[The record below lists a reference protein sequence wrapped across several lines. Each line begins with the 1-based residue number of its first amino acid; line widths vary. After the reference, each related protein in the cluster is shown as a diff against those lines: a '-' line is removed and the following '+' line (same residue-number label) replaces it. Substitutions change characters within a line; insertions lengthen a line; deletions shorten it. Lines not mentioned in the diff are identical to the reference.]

1 MKSIKISYLFLIL
14 FLFSSILS
22 LIYIKHNIKNYDKNI
37 LDDNGRSFHL
47 MIKNDTQRYFSHGYE
62 IKKQIDENYNYFD
75 TGRDNFT
82 KYLFPRIIALYYKIF
97 DYELYENEK
106 NKVINLGIHQNFLI
120 FQILLYYL
128 SVFFLYTQIKHKIN
142 NKFLF
147 FAILF
152 LCLEPTIFQYHGSF
166 WSESI
171 FFSLQV
177 LIMALILNNKNS
189 NLRLFFIG
197 ILLSFLALQ
206 RTNGF
211 YYLIPVLMYF
221 YFSKESNFLK
231 KISFILLGFVI
242 LVNFVSYHNFKISGK
257 FFIIPKETKS
267 VLNAYVLPNILDKN
281 EMENEKNRFFSFL
294 ETNNIEI
301 DFEYLRNADYP
312 RYAFVY
318 CSNDDKKNTTL
329 TNFKICDYFDKR
341 SKKIVIENPFETL
354 KYVARNSLSF
364 ALLNPFHIYSD
375 HKFQSG
381 EMYYKSDLHQSLLP
395 YRVIYTLLIYFICFV
410 GLIKMIKAKEN
421 KMMLYLLIS
430 AVYFFIILSWHGNNR
445 YFTPVLIYASLFFGY
460 GFSSILNFLDKA
472 LKSNKIMNS

>member
-1 MKSIKISYLFLIL
+1 MKRINVSYFFIIL

-22 LIYIKHNIKNYDKNI
+22 LIYTNHNIKNYDKNI
-37 LDDNGRSFHL
+37 LDEEGNSVHL
-47 MIKNDTQRYFSHGYE
+47 MIKNDTHRYFSHGYE
-62 IKKQIDENYNYFD
+62 IKKQIEENYNYFD

-82 KYLFPRIIALYYKIF
+82 KYLFPRIIAIYYQIF

-106 NKVINLGIHQNFLI
+106 NKIINLGIHHNFLI
-120 FQILLYYL
+120 FQILLYYA

-177 LIMALILNNKNS
+177 FIMALILNNKNS
-189 NLRLFFIG
+189 NLRLFLIG

-211 YYLIPVLMYF
+211 YYLLPVLIYF
-221 YFSKESNFLK
+221 YFSKESHFLK
-231 KISFILLGFVI
+231 KISFILIGFMI
-242 LVNFVSYHNFKISGK
+242 LINFVSYHNFKKSGK
-257 FFIIPKETKS
+257 FFIVPTETKS
-267 VLNAYVLPNILDKN
+267 VLSAYVVPRILDKN
-281 EMENEKNRFFSFL
+281 KMENEKVKFFNFL
-294 ETNNIEI
+294 EINNIKF
-301 DFEYLRNADYP
+301 DNNLKALPYH

-329 TNFKICDYFDKR
+329 VNFKICDYFDKR
-341 SKKIVIENPFETL
+341 SKEIVIENPFKTL
-354 KYVARNSLSF
+354 KYVVNKSLSF

-381 EMYYKSDLHQSLLP
+381 EKYYKSDLHQSLLP
-395 YRVIYTLLIYFICFV
+395 YRIVYTLLIYFICLI
-410 GLIKMIKAKEN
+410 GLIKMIKTREN
-421 KMMLYLLIS
+421 KMILYLLIS
-430 AVYFFIILSWHGNNR
+430 GIYFFIILSWHGNNR

-460 GFSSILNFLDKA
+460 GFSSILNFLNKA
-472 LKSNKIMNS
+472 FKSNKIKNS

>member
-1 MKSIKISYLFLIL
+1 MKRINVSYFFIIL

-22 LIYIKHNIKNYDKNI
+22 LIYTNHNIKNYDKNI
-37 LDDNGRSFHL
+37 LDEEGNSVHL
-47 MIKNDTQRYFSHGYE
+47 MIKNDTHRYFSHGYE
-62 IKKQIDENYNYFD
+62 IKKQIEENYNYFD

-82 KYLFPRIIALYYKIF
+82 KYLFPRIIAIYYQIF

-106 NKVINLGIHQNFLI
+106 NKIINLGIHHNFLI

-128 SVFFLYTQIKHKIN
+128 SVFFLYTQTKHKVN
-142 NKFLF
+142 ERFLF

-189 NLRLFFIG
+189 NLRLFLIG

-211 YYLIPVLMYF
+211 YYLLPVLIYF
-221 YFSKESNFLK
+221 YFSKESHFLK
-231 KISFILLGFVI
+231 KISFILIGFMI
-242 LVNFVSYHNFKISGK
+242 LINFVSYHNFKKSGK
-257 FFIIPKETKS
+257 FFIVPTETKS
-267 VLNAYVLPNILDKN
+267 VLSAYVVPRILDKN
-281 EMENEKNRFFSFL
+281 KMENEKVKFFNFL
-294 ETNNIEI
+294 EINNIKF
-301 DFEYLRNADYP
+301 DNNLKALPYH

-329 TNFKICDYFDKR
+329 VNFKICDYFDKR
-341 SKKIVIENPFETL
+341 SKEIVIENPFKTL
-354 KYVARNSLSF
+354 KYVVDKSLSF

-381 EMYYKSDLHQSLLP
+381 EKYYKSDLHQSLLP
-395 YRVIYTLLIYFICFV
+395 YRIVYTLLIYFICLI
-410 GLIKMIKAKEN
+410 GLIKMIKTREN
-421 KMMLYLLIS
+421 KMILYLLIS
-430 AVYFFIILSWHGNNR
+430 GIYFFIILSWHGNNR

-460 GFSSILNFLDKA
+460 GFSSILNFLNKA
-472 LKSNKIMNS
+472 FKSNKIKNS

>member
-1 MKSIKISYLFLIL
+1 MKRINISYLFLIL

-37 LDDNGRSFHL
+37 LDDNGRSVHL
-47 MIKNDTQRYFSHGYE
+47 MIKSDTQRYFSHGHE

-106 NKVINLGIHQNFLI
+106 NKIINLGIHQNFLI

-128 SVFFLYTQIKHKIN
+128 SVFFLYTQTKHKIN

-189 NLRLFFIG
+189 NLKLFLIG

-211 YYLIPVLMYF
+211 YYLIPVLIYF
-221 YFSKESNFLK
+221 YFSKESYFFK
-231 KISFILLGFVI
+231 KIIFMLLGFVI
-242 LVNFVSYHNFKISGK
+242 LVTFVSYHNFKKSGK
-257 FFIIPKETKS
+257 FFIIPTETKS
-267 VLNAYVLPNILDKN
+267 VLSVYVVPRILDKDK
-281 EMENEKNRFFSFL
+281 MEDEKDKFLSFL

-301 DFEYLRNADYP
+301 DSDSLKTVPYH

-329 TNFKICDYFDKR
+329 TNFRICDYFDKR

-354 KYVARNSLSF
+354 KYVARKSLSF

-375 HKFQSG
+375 HKFLSG
-381 EMYYKSDLHQSLLP
+381 EKYYKSNLHQSLLP
-395 YRVIYTLLIYFICFV
+395 YRIIYTLLIYFICFI
-410 GLIKMIKAKEN
+410 GLIKMIKAREN
-421 KMMLYLLIS
+421 KMILYLLIS
-430 AVYFFIILSWHGNNR
+430 GVYFFIILSWHGNNR
-445 YFTPVLIYASLFFGY
+445 YFTPILIYASLFFGY

-472 LKSNKIMNS
+472 FKSNKIINS

>member
-1 MKSIKISYLFLIL
+1 MKRINISYLFLIL

-37 LDDNGRSFHL
+37 LDDNGRSVHL
-47 MIKNDTQRYFSHGYE
+47 MIKNDAQRYFSHGHE

-106 NKVINLGIHQNFLI
+106 NKIINLGIHQNFLI

-128 SVFFLYTQIKHKIN
+128 SVFFLYTQTKHKIN

-189 NLRLFFIG
+189 NLRLFLIG

-211 YYLIPVLMYF
+211 YYLIPVLIYF
-221 YFSKESNFLK
+221 YFSKESYFFK
-231 KISFILLGFVI
+231 KIIFMLLGFVI
-242 LVNFVSYHNFKISGK
+242 LVTFVSYHNFKKSGK
-257 FFIIPKETKS
+257 FFIIPTETKS
-267 VLNAYVLPNILDKN
+267 VLSVYVVPRILDKDK
-281 EMENEKNRFFSFL
+281 MEDEKDKFLSFL

-301 DFEYLRNADYP
+301 DSDSLKTVPYH

-329 TNFKICDYFDKR
+329 TNFRICDYFDKR

-354 KYVARNSLSF
+354 KYVARKSLSF

-375 HKFQSG
+375 HKFLSG
-381 EMYYKSDLHQSLLP
+381 EKYYKSNLHQSLLP
-395 YRVIYTLLIYFICFV
+395 YRIIYTLLIYFICFI
-410 GLIKMIKAKEN
+410 GLIKMIKAREN
-421 KMMLYLLIS
+421 KMILYLLIS
-430 AVYFFIILSWHGNNR
+430 GVYFFIILSWHGNNR
-445 YFTPVLIYASLFFGY
+445 YFTPILIYASLFFGY

-472 LKSNKIMNS
+472 FKSNKIINS